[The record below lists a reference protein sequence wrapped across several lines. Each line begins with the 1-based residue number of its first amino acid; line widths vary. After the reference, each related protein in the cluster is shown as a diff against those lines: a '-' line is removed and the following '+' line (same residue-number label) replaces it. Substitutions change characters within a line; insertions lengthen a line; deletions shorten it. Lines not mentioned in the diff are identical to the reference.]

1 MPPVCCCVELCV
13 ALLFVALALCIA
25 LGTTAQYRL
34 VFECKALL
42 DLAQTPLLQIFAKL
56 PSAVDALERD
66 SVEAAADD
74 GGDLRLDLDSEAAAA
89 AAEHDG
95 DDLDPENVVTDDV
108 AASLSSAEKSRFSE
122 LGEVVRATST
132 HVTLTVLGQNGE
144 ITDHLRRSI
153 MDPDF
158 KDLISRFPAEF
169 APTLKCTT
177 LLSDQECL
185 EKAFNGEKS
194 VVVCICCRMHCA
206 WYSSRFLVFF
216 QC

>member
-74 GGDLRLDLDSEAAAA
+74 GGRPEGGPGV
-89 AAEHDG
+89 H
-95 DDLDPENVVTDDV
+95 LDPENVVTDDV